1 MTSAPVQLLIA
12 VLLLAVLTLSVVV
25 VATSVR
31 HSGCK
36 ANSRALLQ
44 RLLPS
49 LRPQLHYRWDLK
61 SGRVVRDITLRE
73 RLGLGPTI
81 CASGWQEWAAL
92 VIPADR
98 SAYENAMN
106 AVEAGTSSGYLLQYS
121 VTARDGRVLS
131 LVDQGVVTAVR
142 PDGRA
147 RVISGR
153 VGILV
158 DDDQEAGREYPHGGA
173 AVSIGAPVKALV
185 TVNGDD
191 RGLRNG
197 VERRTPLPGPV
208 SLLPTVLPDT
218 IEVQQVLF
226 GRAGGVLFSSA
237 EIATFFVED
246 VETTQNLGSRVL
258 HAATAVD
265 AVHLDEL
272 WQQAERRGLARRR
285 VRLSTH
291 AGTTR
296 LLDLTL
302 VSVNSEFARSEMLL
316 EARNVI
322 ASEDDEGRSEGLRL
336 EMLSRYTRRYAHDVR
351 SPLGT
356 VRNLTELIRGAAD
369 DQAGRERHAILID
382 RAVDDIAAATRDL
395 GRFADWNK
403 DSLDTCDLATV
414 LEAVVSEFGAEYGI
428 HRSSLIIPNDARAI
442 AIPDPALRVVARSL
456 LREVYEATFGEGGVH
471 VLATRVD
478 DHVVIRVES
487 DDALSYARR
496 EASTVSA
503 ATSETSASSATDV
516 RTAAVTN
523 DSGRRV
529 RIASEV
535 LGMFGATLAV
545 ARTPTGG
552 TLFEVRCPASATV
565 S

>member
-12 VLLLAVLTLSVVV
+12 VLLLTVLTLSVAV
-25 VATSVR
+25 VATTVR
-31 HSGCK
+31 HSSCK

-73 RLGLGPTI
+73 RLGLGATI

-98 SAYENAMN
+98 SAYENAMS
-106 AVEAGTSSGYLLQYS
+106 AVEAGASSGYLLQYS
-121 VTARDGRVLS
+121 VTASDGRVLS
-131 LVDQGVVTAVR
+131 LVDQGVATAVR

-158 DDDQEAGREYPHGGA
+158 DHDQEAGREYPHGGV
-173 AVSIGAPVKALV
+173 AVRTGAPVKALAS
-185 TVNGDD
+185 VNGDD
-191 RGLRNG
+191 RRLRTG
-197 VERRTPLPGPV
+197 VERGRTLPDPV
-208 SLLPTVLPDT
+208 SALPVVAPDT

-237 EIATFFVED
+237 EIAAFFVED

-291 AGTTR
+291 AGSTR

-316 EARNVI
+316 EARNVL

-356 VRNLTELIRGAAD
+356 VRNLTELIRGASE
-369 DQAGRERHAILID
+369 DQAGRERHAMLID

-478 DHVVIRVES
+478 DFVVIRVES

-496 EASTVSA
+496 EASTASV
-503 ATSETSASSATDV
+503 ASSDPQV
-516 RTAAVTN
+516 GTAAVTN

-545 ARTPTGG
+545 SRTPTGG